1 MKMVYVRL
9 TQKTAKQIIKGEIN
23 IEGNNRIRNLIKRQ
37 IMNGLRKIEREKL
50 EYYNR
55 ILKRCY
61 QITPRVTDNSDA

>member
-37 IMNGLRKIEREKL
+37 ILDELRKIERERL

-55 ILKRCY
+55 VMERVY
-61 QITPRVTDNSDA
+61 QIEPRVTDHSDV

>member
-9 TQKTAKQIIKGEIN
+9 TQKTAKQIIKGEIK

-37 IMNGLRKIEREKL
+37 ILDGLRKIERERL

-55 ILKRCY
+55 VVKRIY
-61 QITPRVTDNSDA
+61 QIRPRVTDHSDA

>member
-37 IMNGLRKIEREKL
+37 ILDGLRKIECERL

-55 ILKRCY
+55 VVKRVY
-61 QITPRVTDNSDA
+61 QIKPRVTDHSDV

>member
-37 IMNGLRKIEREKL
+37 ILDGLRKIERERL

-55 ILKRCY
+55 VVKRVY
-61 QITPRVTDNSDA
+61 QIKPRVTDHSDA

>member
-37 IMNGLRKIEREKL
+37 ILDGLRKIERERL

-55 ILKRCY
+55 VMKRIY
-61 QITPRVTDNSDA
+61 QIKPRVTDHSDA

>member
-37 IMNGLRKIEREKL
+37 ILDGLRKIELERS

-55 ILKRCY
+55 VMERVY
-61 QITPRVTDNSDA
+61 QIQPRVTDHSDV

>member
-37 IMNGLRKIEREKL
+37 ILDELRKIERERL

-55 ILKRCY
+55 VMERVY
-61 QITPRVTDNSDA
+61 QIKPRVTDHSDV

>member
-9 TQKTAKQIIKGEIN
+9 TQKTAKQIIEGEIK

-37 IMNGLRKIEREKL
+37 ILDGLRKIERERL

-55 ILKRCY
+55 VVKRIY
-61 QITPRVTDNSDA
+61 QIRPRVTDHSDA